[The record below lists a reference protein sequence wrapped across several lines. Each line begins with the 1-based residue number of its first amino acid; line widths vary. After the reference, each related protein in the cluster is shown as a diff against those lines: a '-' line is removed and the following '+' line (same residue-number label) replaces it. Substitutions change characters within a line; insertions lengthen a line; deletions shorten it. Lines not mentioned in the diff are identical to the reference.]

1 VERNTRQRQAIRAVL
16 EASLHPLSPPE
27 LLAAAQDQVP
37 GLSLATVYRT
47 IKSLCDDGIAKAIE
61 LPGENP
67 RFERV
72 GKQHHHH
79 FRCRQC
85 ARVYEIYA
93 CTDLSKLLPPGFA
106 LEGHEIVL
114 YGLCNGCNSPVPN
127 PLG

>member
-16 EASLHPLSPPE
+16 EASAYPLNPNE
-27 LLAAAQDQVP
+27 LLAAAQHQVP

-47 IKSLCDDGIAKAIE
+47 VKSLCDDGIAKAVE
-61 LPGENP
+61 LPGESQ
-67 RFERV
+67 RFEYS

-79 FRCRQC
+79 FRCRHC

-93 CTDLSKLLPPGFA
+93 CTDLSLLVPPGFS

-114 YGLCNGCNSPVPN
+114 YGICQSCIAA
-127 PLG
+127 